1 MMAASSTT
9 DAPAAN
15 RDRRVTEAV
24 EGKPLVEAR
33 LADRRRPDPPL
44 EIRSRKRTFVD
55 KPPPGLCGL
64 LSPISTLPSQGIHRP
79 FIPVMFRRPMSNQ
92 DGVGRQDPKKG

>member
-1 MMAASSTT
+1 MAASSTT
-9 DAPAAN
+9 DAPSAN

-44 EIRSRKRTFVD
+44 VSNSIAETH
-55 KPPPGLCGL
+55 LC
-64 LSPISTLPSQGIHRP
+64 
-79 FIPVMFRRPMSNQ
+79 
-92 DGVGRQDPKKG
+92 